1 MVERRAPRVEPPA
14 AAVPAKKRRSGRGT
28 KSAKPAPSEKPSGE
42 SNEPTIAALEA
53 RRRETLQLV
62 IAGVP
67 LSAIADK
74 YGLDISTISRD
85 YRRAMANYY
94 GPTQDEAA
102 SFRAEITERQRT
114 LIMSNFAAAK
124 AGDPKAAGTIQ
135 RADSIL
141 ADIWGLRSMK
151 IDAKVEAV
159 SRDDIERELAAFLA
173 GHDDGRAGDVR
184 PASGS
189 DPRTAGR

>member
-1 MVERRAPRVEPPA
+1 MAERRTPRVDPPT

-124 AGDPKAAGTIQ
+124 AGDPKAAESAASDCIAACT
-135 RADSIL
+135 AL
-141 ADIWGLRSMK
+141 AGAGEAAEPTD
-151 IDAKVEAV
+151 DEAV
-159 SRDDIERELAAFLA
+159 TPTDA
-173 GHDDGRAGDVR
+173 
-184 PASGS
+184 P
-189 DPRTAGR
+189 